1 MNNIHIQDYF
11 FKNFIA
17 KLLGIIAAKEFPN
30 CYEGF
35 IKVLLDNLSNSSDVN
50 LIDTYLRILTCI
62 LSECDDRAAVIT
74 GEILPVIM
82 NVFKCSKENQKNRE
96 KCLKIIVQL
105 INKLSYADGTDPEL
119 IARNLDKD
127 DLIEQ
132 CLSLFSTIIISNP
145 KLLFDIKKYTIR
157 VSKLKTYQKFIKILD
172 FRYSCKRHAY
182 ILV

>member
-1 MNNIHIQDYF
+1 VQDYY

-17 KLLGIIAAKEFPN
+17 KMLGVIAAKEFPN

-35 IKVLLDNLSNSSDVN
+35 IKVILESLATATDANM
-50 LIDTYLRILTCI
+50 IDTYLRILTSI
-62 LSECDDRAAVIT
+62 LEECDDRAAIIT
-74 GEILPVIM
+74 GEMLPVIM

-119 IARNLDKD
+119 IAKNLDSN

-157 VSKLKTYQKFIKILD
+157 VKLFLIHFLKNFTILQFID
-172 FRYSCKRHAY
+172 S
-182 ILV
+182 